1 MNNLVIVESPAKA
14 KTILKILGKG
24 FAVRASIG
32 HIKDLPKKELG
43 VDVENNF
50 KPHYVVI
57 PGKEKI
63 IKELKKASKEADKV
77 FLAPDPDRE
86 GEAIAWH
93 IAYEISDKK
102 SRALNEKIYRII
114 FNEITERAV
123 QEAIKNP
130 EKIDTNKVDA
140 QQARRILD
148 RLVGY
153 GLSPLLWR
161 KVRRGLSAG
170 RVQSVTVKLVVDRER
185 EIESFKSEEYWSINS
200 EFEGSKPPK
209 FWARLYKID
218 QKSEARSQKSETNNR
233 FLIPNEETANRIVDD
248 LKDKGFVLNK
258 IDRKL
263 RKRMPY
269 PPFITSA
276 IQQEAARKLRF
287 TAKKTMAIAQQL
299 YEGIELGQEGAVGLI
314 TYMRTDSHR
323 VAAEAQ
329 EWARKL
335 IERVYGRDYIPE
347 KPPFY
352 KSKASAQEAHEAI
365 RPTYPDK
372 IPEAIKQFLS
382 KEQYALYTLIWNR
395 FISSQM
401 TPAQLEQTTLVI
413 NTNPSLSTDNPPPP
427 FLEKGG
433 EGGFEK
439 GEGGAISGSPFYEFR
454 ASGTVVRFDG
464 FMALYTEG
472 KDEIEEEEG
481 LTLPA
486 LKEGETLRL
495 INLQPKQHFT
505 QPPPR
510 YTEATLVK
518 TLEEKGIGR
527 PSTYAAILSTVQDR
541 KYVQKTDGKFSPT
554 ELGIVV
560 NDFLVERF
568 PELIDVSFTAK
579 MEDEL
584 DRIEDGKM
592 KWVKVVK
599 DFYKP
604 FNTDLTEAIKTT
616 GRVKPKDIPT
626 ETICEKCGLP
636 MVIRWGRHGRF
647 LACSGF
653 PKCKNTKPLESQEP
667 GVNNQQ
673 PISQQTDEVCEKCG
687 SPMVIKS
694 GRYGKFL
701 ACSRYPECKNTKPL
715 SIGIKCPK
723 DGGDIAERR
732 SKRGKPF
739 WSCSNYPEC
748 KFATWYK
755 PVSKKCP
762 ECNADF
768 LLEKRD
774 KEGQTILFCH
784 KKECGYKE
792 VEKAPEVEA
801 VPVEAV

>member
-14 KTILKILGKG
+14 KTINKILGKE
-24 FAVRASIG
+24 FTVKASIG
-32 HIKDLPKKELG
+32 HVKDLPGKELG

-77 FLAPDPDRE
+77 YLAPDPDRE

-102 SRALNEKIYRII
+102 SKSLNEKICRIV

-123 QEAIKNP
+123 REAIKKP
-130 EKIDTNKVDA
+130 EKIDMNKVDA

-161 KVRRGLSAG
+161 KVRKGLSAG
-170 RVQSVTVKLVVDRER
+170 RVQSVAVKLIVDRER
-185 EIESFKSEEYWSINS
+185 EIEIFKSEEYWSIS
-200 EFEGSKPPK
+200 AEFEGSKSPRL
-209 FWARLYKID
+209 WARLYKIGQQSTTD
-218 QKSEARSQKSETNNR
+218 NK
-233 FLIPNEETANRIVDD
+233 FLIPNGEIANKIVDD
-248 LKDKGFVLNK
+248 LRDKEFVLSK
-258 IDRKL
+258 IERKQ
-263 RKRMPY
+263 RKRMPH
-269 PPFITSA
+269 PPFITSTL
-276 IQQEAARKLRF
+276 QQEAARKLRF
-287 TAKKTMAIAQQL
+287 PAKKTMVIAQQL
-299 YEGIELGQEGAVGLI
+299 YEGIELGEEGAVGLI

-323 VAAEAQ
+323 VAREAQ
-329 EWARKL
+329 DWARNL
-335 IERVYGRDYIPE
+335 IEKVYGKEYRPE

-372 IPEAIKQFLS
+372 RPEAIKQFLS

-401 TPAQLEQTTLVI
+401 SPAQLEQTIFSIDTGSPPIPPLV
-413 NTNPSLSTDNPPPP
+413 
-427 FLEKGG
+427 KGG
-433 EGGFEK
+433 EGGF
-439 GEGGAISGSPFYEFR
+439 AEFR
-454 ASGTVVRFDG
+454 ASGTIIRFDG

-472 KDEIEEEEG
+472 KDETEEENG
-481 LTLPA
+481 SILPA
-486 LKEGETLRL
+486 LKEGEILNL
-495 INLQPKQHFT
+495 LDLQPKQHFT

-518 TLEEKGIGR
+518 ALEEKSIGR
-527 PSTYAAILSTVQDR
+527 PSTYAAILYTIQYR

-554 ELGIVV
+554 ELGLVV
-560 NDFLVERF
+560 NDYLVERF
-568 PELIDVSFTAK
+568 PKLIDISFTAR

-584 DRIEDGKM
+584 DRIEDGEM
-592 KWVKVVK
+592 KWIKVIN
-599 DFYKP
+599 DFYNP
-604 FNTDLTEAIKTT
+604 FKSDLAEAVKTV
-616 GRVKPKDIPT
+616 GKVKPKDIPT

-653 PKCKNTKPLESQEP
+653 PKCKNAKPLPDSTEQKAQTT
-667 GVNNQQ
+667 GQ
-673 PISQQTDEVCEKCG
+673 ITQQTEEKCDKCG

-715 SIGIKCPK
+715 STGIKCPK
-723 DGGDIAERR
+723 DGGDIVERR
-732 SKRGKPF
+732 SKRGKLF
-739 WSCSNYPEC
+739 WSCGNFPEC
-748 KFATWYK
+748 KFASWYK
-755 PVSKKCP
+755 PVPKKCP
-762 ECNADF
+762 KCGADF
-768 LLEKRD
+768 LFEKHSKGGD
-774 KEGQTILFCH
+774 IIFFCH

-792 VEKAPEVEA
+792 TEKASEEEA
-801 VPVEAV
+801 VSVGVA